1 MKKHGASI
9 FRRDFIKGLAAVP
22 LLGYFAFEFKNNI
35 PKGLENKSKDYKQIL
50 KLNQLEAPGAKLQ
63 GPTGTNGN
71 RLRFGVVGHGWRGE
85 QLLQS
90 LGYTHPEEVEKQ
102 TVNGK
107 YTKRFQ
113 QFLEQED
120 LNVEFVGVCDTF
132 DLHAKRGVEI
142 SINDIRPGG
151 GKGKSN
157 PAKIF
162 PTYREMIASNEIDA
176 IVISTP
182 DHTHAQIAIE
192 AAKAGKHVYLE
203 KPMTHTVEEAVELR
217 NTIKSTGV
225 IFQLGHENRQQMS
238 FKIARE
244 LYQKGVLGDVSM
256 VQTYTNRNSLNG
268 AWIRQRKFDAL
279 GNESN
284 INWKEFLGNAPWCE
298 FDPKRY
304 FNWQRYSDYG
314 TSVTGND
321 FSHKYDGVNQILDLG
336 IPETVVAM
344 GGQYYYKNHGDM
356 PDVINAIFSYPKRGL
371 TMTYDGT
378 LKSGIYRQSHILG
391 SEASMDVDRAIML
404 YKDGYSERYKDIE
417 SDSTDPM
424 YYYEPNADVDAVS
437 TATSKAYIKGGYGP
451 TFIDGKVIDATFLHL
466 KEWID
471 AIRGQGEPSCNIDVG
486 FEEAVTFN
494 LANLAIKHNKVVR
507 WDAENEK
514 VIIG

>member
-1 MKKHGASI
+1 
-9 FRRDFIKGLAAVP
+9 
-22 LLGYFAFEFKNNI
+22 
-35 PKGLENKSKDYKQIL
+35 
-50 KLNQLEAPGAKLQ
+50 
-63 GPTGTNGN
+63 
-71 RLRFGVVGHGWRGE
+71 
-85 QLLQS
+85 
-90 LGYTHPEEVEKQ
+90 
-102 TVNGK
+102 
-107 YTKRFQ
+107 
-113 QFLEQED
+113 
-120 LNVEFVGVCDTF
+120 
-132 DLHAKRGVEI
+132 
-142 SINDIRPGG
+142 
-151 GKGKSN
+151 
-157 PAKIF
+157 
-162 PTYREMIASNEIDA
+162 
-176 IVISTP
+176 
-182 DHTHAQIAIE
+182 
-192 AAKAGKHVYLE
+192 
-203 KPMTHTVEEAVELR
+203 
-217 NTIKSTGV
+217 
-225 IFQLGHENRQQMS
+225 MS
-238 FKIARE
+238 P
-244 LYQKGVLGDVSM
+244 M